1 MKSHLPLLSL
11 LACAGLLAAGIVEL
25 FELRFTAGD
34 VYPPYSSLRADPLGT
49 MALYESLGKL
59 PGVSVWRDVSAA
71 NELPDEPATAYLHLA
86 ADPGEWDWLPDD
98 LATEV
103 RHFLAR
109 GGRLVITY
117 YPQNQPLSYF
127 ERPEADETNDT
138 SARPEPNADTNAA
151 PTMRPER
158 RLKPG
163 GIKSGESDSRVSL
176 NDEWDFHEGFRAL
189 ETDGDNYAPA
199 MVQRKCSLAL
209 PATLAWHSGMIFT
222 NCGEAWRTI
231 YARSNDPV
239 VIERHFGKGSVVI
252 ASDSYLVSNEAMLK
266 DRHADLL
273 AWLIGANQN
282 IVFDEAHLG
291 IVESPGVAG
300 LMRKYHLQGL
310 AAGLLLLAGLFIW
323 KNATS
328 LVPPHADEAG
338 EDFVAGKD
346 AAAGFVNLLR
356 RNIPRRDVFAVCFAE
371 WKKSAG
377 TPGKFSSGRLQQ
389 AEAVFQAEQARP
401 AGDRDPIAAY
411 KLISETLGNRKS
423 TL

>member
-1 MKSHLPLLSL
+1 MKNHLPLLIL
-11 LACAGLLAAGIVEL
+11 LACASLLAAGIVEL
-25 FELRFTAGD
+25 FKLRFTAGD

-59 PGVSVWRDVSAA
+59 PGVSVRRDVSAA
-71 NELPDEPATAYLHLA
+71 NELPDEPSTAYLHLA

-117 YPQNQPLSYF
+117 YPQNRPLSYF
-127 ERPEADETNDT
+127 DRSEADETNDT
-138 SARPEPNADTNAA
+138 TAGPAPTADTNAA
-151 PTMRPER
+151 PTMRPEKR
-158 RLKPG
+158 IKP
-163 GIKSGESDSRVSL
+163 GESDSWVSL
-176 NDEWDFHEGFRAL
+176 NDEWDFQEGFRAL

-199 MVQRKCSLAL
+199 MVQRKSNLAL
-209 PATLAWHSGMIFT
+209 PPTLAWHSGMIFT
-222 NCGEAWRTI
+222 NCGAAWSTI
-231 YARSNDPV
+231 YTRGHDPV
-239 VIERHFGKGSVVI
+239 VIERRFGKGSVVI
-252 ASDSYLVSNEAMLK
+252 VSDSYLVSNEAMLK

-273 AWLIGANQN
+273 AWLIGTNQN

-300 LMRKYHLQGL
+300 LMRKYRLHGL

-323 KNATS
+323 KNATN
-328 LVPPHADEAG
+328 LVPPHADEAS

-346 AAAGFVNLLR
+346 AASGFVNLLR

-377 TPGKFSSGRLQQ
+377 TPGKFSNGRLQQ
-389 AEAVFQAEQARP
+389 AEAIFQAEQARP
-401 AGDRDPIAAY
+401 PKERNPIAAY

-423 TL
+423 PL